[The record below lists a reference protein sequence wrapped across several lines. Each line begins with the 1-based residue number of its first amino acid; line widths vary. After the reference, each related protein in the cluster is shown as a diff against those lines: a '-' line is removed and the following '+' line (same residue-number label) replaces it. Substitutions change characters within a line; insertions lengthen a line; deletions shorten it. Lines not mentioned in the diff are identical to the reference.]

1 MYINFTT
8 LIHSGNVIRRYECDR
23 VLHRLNLQG
32 MQKKVLMTV
41 EKSSISGKAS
51 LFKTQLLIFL
61 FLITLYE
68 ACLQL
73 FGL

>member
-8 LIHSGNVIRRYECDR
+8 LIHSGNVIHRYECDR
-23 VLHRLNLQG
+23 VLHRLNPQG
-32 MQKKVLMTV
+32 MQEKVLMTV

-51 LFKTQLLIFL
+51 LFKTQLLIF
-61 FLITLYE
+61 FLIILYE

>member
-8 LIHSGNVIRRYECDR
+8 LIHSGNVIRRYECDK
-23 VLHRLNLQG
+23 VLHRLNPQG
-32 MQKKVLMTV
+32 MQEKVLMTV

-51 LFKTQLLIFL
+51 LFKTQLLIF
-61 FLITLYE
+61 FLIILYE